1 LESSIHNEENKNKR
15 NEKKK
20 TAEGASEADIRD
32 SIRRRQHSMK
42 TEQRC
47 GRVAKVEVVK
57 KKKKKGRE
65 VAEGAWQW
73 VVGGGWWQRMQR
85 AKKKEREKKRSEKKT
100 RERMVG
106 GREGDR

>member
-1 LESSIHNEENKNKR
+1 MESSIHNEENKNKR

-20 TAEGASEADIRD
+20 TAEGASEADIRG

-57 KKKKKGRE
+57 KKKKRVGR
-65 VAEGAWQW
+65 
-73 VVGGGWWQRMQR
+73 WQRVTGDRRNQER
-85 AKKKEREKKRSEKKT
+85 VVEEERQKTISRNSKKNNGDQQKKISEKRRK
-100 RERMVG
+100 
-106 GREGDR
+106 